1 MTTKRFDDRRDLG
14 EAWPGGDVAG
24 TQVYTGRSLVLH
36 RDRETIM
43 GTHGE
48 IGRGRAL
55 TWLIGC
61 NLIVF
66 ASNICIMV
74 LELTA
79 SRLLAHHIG
88 QSLYTWTGVIGVV
101 LAGITIGN
109 YAGGMLAD
117 RFGHLKLLA
126 ILFPL
131 AAVTSGLA
139 LVLDEQMVGVVRPE
153 TIGWPMW
160 VLCIVS
166 IIFLLPAVA
175 LGTISPVVASLAL
188 SRSRRTGFTVGNV
201 YAWAALGSIVGTFL
215 AGFYLIDH
223 FSTRWIVGGT
233 AVALMAMGVVPLS
246 LMIATRLIGRRPA
259 KSDGP
264 PPVSALSPEVHPM
277 ELDEVNPAAAGQQS
291 GTWWFLVGCNAIVFV
306 TSLCIMTLELSA
318 TRLLAHHIGQS
329 LYTWTSVIGV
339 VLAGITVGNFIGGIL
354 ADRFD
359 HRSTLGWLLL
369 IASLHCFGVIWLDQ
383 NSVDWY
389 RTEPPALLAP
399 VIWLAQWILEQ
410 GPSDQASWPVWIFA
424 QVAVIYGPPA
434 AAMGTVS
441 PVVAALA
448 LSRSRRTGV
457 TVGNVYAWGT
467 LGSII
472 GTFLAGFVLIDLF
485 GTRALVTGTAMLLG
499 VTGVCAAASGSRLR
513 PAIAFGWLQ
522 FLVVFGLAAA
532 VSGDALD
539 AVGARFGEL
548 LGSGRDAAGRLA
560 LSESWSETGHRVGNG
575 FHQLGQALSLRADEP
590 GRYEDESNYSY
601 ITVVETTDDGVD
613 LKYLKLD
620 KLVHSYYVPDNPT
633 LLKYEYEL
641 VYAAAT
647 ERARQ
652 AWEIDVTVELPEFPG
667 RDQVVK
673 RLSGNLSFSGS
684 GGGRLRVR
692 GTLLPAD
699 RNVLLKLSP
708 SGAWWLAIEELHAV
722 STASDWVGFTP
733 ADLET
738 LPPGVSIPDRFKKG
752 SGDDDAQE
760 GGIEFHPKLGALT
773 TEMVIDES
781 IRDELLKAAPDFVWF
796 QAVNQLYAR
805 SRQVRTMFIGG
816 GGFVFPRW
824 IEAKFPHEPVIDVAE
839 LDPAVLLAVQKE
851 MGLDPNGLISKST
864 RLGDARNFVED
875 QVRRANKPEYDFIYG
890 DAFNDFSV
898 PWHLTTREFTND
910 VRKLLDPARGV
921 YLVNIIDIYPRIE
934 APERDRT
941 IEYESDQPVLGM
953 PLPEAWTAAAVVD
966 EWIGIP
972 GLPGVEI
979 YEQSDGQGHRLSVR
993 GSLPERI
1000 REKMLQ
1006 VASDNSALGDVIKD
1020 LDRRSKDPRH
1030 TRERG
1035 HFLSSYT
1042 KTLDAVFPNVYVFSS
1057 EEGVPHR
1064 RRDTFVLIAAN
1075 SPLDLSNLLEAGGHW
1090 SQPPFAWKETRESDQ
1105 SPTLP
1110 EDQNQWESVINWA
1123 GSTAWGGVLTDDFAP
1138 VDRLLKPVF
1147 IEQDD

>member
-1 MTTKRFDDRRDLG
+1 MGPLKGIKVIDLTSMVSGPMCSMILADLG
-14 EAWPGGDVAG
+14 AEVIKVEPIIGDQVRHMATPHNGVNAPFYSVNRGKKSLAIDLKSKEGKEILLKLTEEADVFMQNFRPGAIERMGLGEDVVRRLQPKIIYVSISG
-24 TQVYTGRSLVLH
+24 FGETGPYSGQRVYDPIIQAISGLADIQ
-36 RDRETIM
+36 RDRESGQPKMVRTIIPDK
-43 GTHGE
+43 TTSVTAAQAITAALLHRERTGE
-48 IGRGRAL
+48 GQH
-55 TWLIGC
+55 
-61 NLIVF
+61 V
-66 ASNICIMV
+66 
-74 LELTA
+74 
-79 SRLLAHHIG
+79 RLSMLDTMIAF
-88 QSLYTWTGVIGVV
+88 LWPE
-101 LAGITIGN
+101 
-109 YAGGMLAD
+109 GM
-117 RFGHLKLLA
+117 
-126 ILFPL
+126 
-131 AAVTSGLA
+131 SGLNF
-139 LVLDEQMVGVVRPE
+139 VGNEVDP
-153 TIGWPMW
+153 G
-160 VLCIVS
+160 
-166 IIFLLPAVA
+166 
-175 LGTISPVVASLAL
+175 
-188 SRSRRTGFTVGNV
+188 RTG
-201 YAWAALGSIVGTFL
+201 
-215 AGFYLIDH
+215 
-223 FSTRWIVGGT
+223 
-233 AVALMAMGVVPLS
+233 
-246 LMIATRLIGRRPA
+246 
-259 KSDGP
+259 
-264 PPVSALSPEVHPM
+264 
-277 ELDEVNPAAAGQQS
+277 QQP

-369 IASLHCFGVIWLDQ
+369 IASIHCFGVIWLDQ
-383 NSVDWY
+383 SSIDWF
-389 RTEPPALLAP
+389 RTEPPMLLEP
-399 VIWLAQWILEQ
+399 FIWLAQWILEQ

-472 GTFLAGFVLIDLF
+472 GTFLAGFLLIDLF

-532 VSGDALD
+532 VSGESLD
-539 AVGARFGEL
+539 TAGGRVGEL
-548 LGSGRDAAGRLA
+548 LGTGRDAAGRLA
-560 LSESWSETGHRVGNG
+560 LSESWSETGQRVGYG
-575 FHQLGQALSLRADEP
+575 FHQFGQALSLRDDEP

-601 ITVVETTDDGVD
+601 ITVVETTDEDVD

-652 AWEIDVTVELPEFPG
+652 AWAIDVTVELPEFPG

-708 SGAWWLAIEELHAV
+708 SGAWWLAIEELYEV

-738 LPPGVSIPDRFKKG
+738 LPPGVSIPDRLKKENR
-752 SGDDDAQE
+752 DDADQK

-781 IRDELLKAAPDFVWF
+781 IRDELLAATPDFAWF

-839 LDPAVLLAVQKE
+839 L
-851 MGLDPNGLISKST
+851 G
-864 RLGDARNFVED
+864 ED
-875 QVRRANKPEYDFIYG
+875 HHQAP
-890 DAFNDFSV
+890 
-898 PWHLTTREFTND
+898 
-910 VRKLLDPARGV
+910 
-921 YLVNIIDIYPRIE
+921 
-934 APERDRT
+934 APE
-941 IEYESDQPVLGM
+941 
-953 PLPEAWTAAAVVD
+953 A
-966 EWIGIP
+966 
-972 GLPGVEI
+972 
-979 YEQSDGQGHRLSVR
+979 GHR
-993 GSLPERI
+993 
-1000 REKMLQ
+1000 
-1006 VASDNSALGDVIKD
+1006 
-1020 LDRRSKDPRH
+1020 
-1030 TRERG
+1030 
-1035 HFLSSYT
+1035 
-1042 KTLDAVFPNVYVFSS
+1042 
-1057 EEGVPHR
+1057 
-1064 RRDTFVLIAAN
+1064 
-1075 SPLDLSNLLEAGGHW
+1075 SP
-1090 SQPPFAWKETRESDQ
+1090 P
-1105 SPTLP
+1105 
-1110 EDQNQWESVINWA
+1110 
-1123 GSTAWGGVLTDDFAP
+1123 
-1138 VDRLLKPVF
+1138 
-1147 IEQDD
+1147 